1 MKSEEFVEGLETE
14 YPELDKLIIKA
25 NLALLFAGD
34 LPFGKEIYYKRVD
47 RYKSEVGIQVVNGD
61 SEDLNNYIVIQRIAK
76 QVADGF
82 EHVVFTTKFGFRSFL
97 KGTLMKRYVENDV
110 IHFLTLMESRFTD
123 ELLKDF
129 TVYKIKSLVVTSKTD
144 KAAKTKVKMVKKRG
158 SSK

>member
-25 NLALLFAGD
+25 NLALLLVGE

-47 RYKSEVGIQVVNGD
+47 RYKSEVGIQVVNGNP
-61 SEDLNNYIVIQRIAK
+61 EDLNNYLVIQRTAK
-76 QVADGF
+76 QEADGF
-82 EHVVFTTKFGFRSFL
+82 EHVVFTTKFGFRFFL
-97 KGTLMKRYVENDV
+97 KRTLKRYVENDV
-110 IHFLTLMESRFTD
+110 IHFLTLMESHFTD

-129 TVYKIKSLVVTSKTD
+129 TVYKIKSLVITSKTD

>member
-25 NLALLFAGD
+25 NLALLLAGD

-61 SEDLNNYIVIQRIAK
+61 PEDLNNYIVIQRAAK

-110 IHFLTLMESRFTD
+110 ICFLTLMESRFTD

-144 KAAKTKVKMVKKRG
+144 KVAKTKVKMVKKSG